1 MKSETTRLQLSHAAV
16 ALAACMWGTWSLFF
30 RPIERMARVSAAAET
45 FFIFGTVFLVALPGA
60 LRDTWRA
67 KTPPRRL
74 LALGGIGIVD
84 ALNTLLFFVAM
95 QQGSLTVAVL
105 THYLAPL
112 LVALASPLMLREPI
126 RPSTW
131 AALALSSGGLCLLLE
146 PWRAITAQSSLA
158 ALYGGASAI
167 FFAAN
172 IILTKRVGGWFTHR
186 QLVAWR
192 MPSALV
198 LVFLF
203 VPAGGFAMPWPAL
216 GILAV
221 GALLPGALA
230 ATLFYWGLSRI
241 PASRAAV
248 LTLLEP
254 AVAVV
259 IGATVWGEQLGG
271 SAGLGILLMLAGAYL
286 TLVPASAPRVV
297 PTAQGSA

>member
-1 MKSETTRLQLSHAAV
+1 MMNERTRLQLAHAAV

-30 RPIERMARVSAAAET
+30 RPVEQLARVSAAAET
-45 FFIFGTVFLVALPGA
+45 FFIFSTVFLVALPGA

-67 KTPPRRL
+67 QTPPRRL

-112 LVALASPLMLREPI
+112 LVALASPLMLRDAI

-131 AALALSSGGLCLLLE
+131 AALGLSSAGLCLLLE
-146 PWRAITAQSSLA
+146 PWRAITSQSLMA
-158 ALYGGASAI
+158 AVYGGASAV

-172 IILTKRVGGWFTHR
+172 IILTKRVGSWFTHR

-192 MPSALV
+192 MPSAL
-198 LVFLF
+198 LLLWLF
-203 VPAGGFAMPWPAL
+203 VPSGGFSMPWEAA

-230 ATLFYWGLSRI
+230 ATLFYWGLTRI

-254 AVAVV
+254 AVAVL
-259 IGATVWGEQLGG
+259 IGATVWGEELGG
-271 SAGLGILLMLAGAYL
+271 SAGVGILLMLAGAYL
-286 TLVPASAPRVV
+286 TLVPPPAQRVV
-297 PTAQGSA
+297 ATS